1 MEVSHTPVD
10 KPTARDVWTALE
22 ELPQRVSALLKK
34 YESPND
40 CRFEEFERE
49 LHSVFAQTECAVTE
63 EALARHDVDLPYVFI
78 DGEGYRRACRCAQTY
93 LTGAG
98 PVSVTRTLYRARRGE
113 RAVAALERKV
123 GIVEGYWTPLAA
135 RQGAMLVS
143 HLTPRDAEE
152 VLATLGHMQ
161 PSKSSLDRLPKA
173 LSARWEAQRE
183 DFETTVREAT
193 VEVPDAARAVVVS
206 LDGVMAP
213 MRGGYR
219 EAGCATVSLV
229 DGDGERLHSVRMGR
243 MPQSKKATLKTMVA
257 AEVEAVLAKRPD
269 LTVVKLADGAK
280 DNWTFLTR
288 ALPEGVELIDFYH
301 AAEHLKDA
309 FDTAHG
315 ADSPKAAAQ
324 FKKYRHLL
332 RHEPDG
338 VNRVIRALLYLRS
351 RYPGN
356 ERIAQVLGYFRGNRH
371 RMRYADAK
379 ARTAHRFRRRGG
391 GVQDSGHRTAQ
402 TLRHAMG
409 AAWRAS
415 HSDATLARPKPPI
428 RSRVVSAR
436 ANVSNTGVLSHKC
449 RAHASSQSSLIMIS
463 FGATPTC
470 GRSARVRAECPGA
483 TSPRPIPTADA
494 PLGGLLGG
502 FLGGSGWPQEWRSAC
517 RR

>member
-1 MEVSHTPVD
+1 M
-10 KPTARDVWTALE
+10 
-22 ELPQRVSALLKK
+22 
-34 YESPND
+34 
-40 CRFEEFERE
+40 
-49 LHSVFAQTECAVTE
+49 
-63 EALARHDVDLPYVFI
+63 FI
-78 DGEGYRRACRCAQTY
+78 DGEMHRRACRCAQTY

-135 RQGAMLVS
+135 RHGAMLVS

-183 DFETTVREAT
+183 TFETTVREAT

-243 MPQSKKATLKTMVA
+243 MPESNKATLKTMVA
-257 AEVEAVLAKRPD
+257 AEVEAVLGQRPD

-288 ALPEGVELIDFYH
+288 ALPAGVELIDFYH
-301 AAEHLKDA
+301 AVEHLKDA

-315 ADSPKAAAQ
+315 TDSPKAAAQ

-338 VNRVIRALLYLRS
+338 VNTVIRALVYLRS
-351 RYPGN
+351 KSPGN

-379 ARTAHRFRRRGG
+379 ARGLPIGSGVVEAACKTLVTERSNAPAYGG
-391 GVQDSGHRTAQ
+391 RVADKPFCA
-402 TLRHAMG
+402 
-409 AAWRAS
+409 
-415 HSDATLARPKPPI
+415 ARPKPPI
-428 RSRVVSAR
+428 ESLLLAQSY
-436 ANVSNTGVLSHKC
+436 VLSPCH
-449 RAHASSQSSLIMIS
+449 SP
-463 FGATPTC
+463 ATF
-470 GRSARVRAECPGA
+470 
-483 TSPRPIPTADA
+483 SPRAMLDGIRIFIGFILTIIQSWGDGHFLPTRWEES
-494 PLGGLLGG
+494 LLMRSP
-502 FLGGSGWPQEWRSAC
+502 SG
-517 RR
+517 

>member
-10 KPTARDVWTALE
+10 KPTPRDVWSALE

-34 YESPND
+34 YDSASE
-40 CRFEEFERE
+40 CRFEAFERE
-49 LHSVFAQTECAVTE
+49 LHSLFAQTECAVTE
-63 EALARHDVDLPYVFI
+63 EALSRHDVDLPFVFI
-78 DGEGYRRACRCAQTY
+78 DGEMHRRACRCAQTY
-93 LTGAG
+93 LTAAG

-113 RAVAALERKV
+113 RAVAALERRV

-183 DFETTVREAT
+183 DFEATVREAT
-193 VEVPDAARAVVVS
+193 VEVPEAARAVVVS

-257 AEVEAVLAKRPD
+257 AEVEAVLAQRPD

-280 DNWTFLTR
+280 DNWTFLTH
-288 ALPEGVELIDFYH
+288 ALPEGVELIEFYH
-301 AAEHLKDA
+301 AAEKLKDA
-309 FDTAHG
+309 FDAAHG
-315 ADSPKAAAQ
+315 VDSPTAAAQ
-324 FKKYRHLL
+324 FEKYRHRL

-338 VNRVIRALLYLRS
+338 VKRVIRALVYLRS
-351 RYPGN
+351 KHPN
-356 ERIAQVLGYFRGNRH
+356 TERIAQVLGYFRGNRH
-371 RMRYADAK
+371 RMGYADAK
-379 ARTAHRFRRRGG
+379 AKGLPIGSGVVEAACKTLVTERLKRSGMRWEARGG
-391 GVQDSGHRTAQ
+391 QAIL
-402 TLRHAMG
+402 TLRSLVQSRRFDHA
-409 AAWRAS
+409 WPLLVQSYRTPVS
-415 HSDATLARPKPPI
+415 CPNN
-428 RSRVVSAR
+428 VVPLRR
-436 ANVSNTGVLSHKC
+436 ANVHL
-449 RAHASSQSSLIMIS
+449 Q
-463 FGATPTC
+463 
-470 GRSARVRAECPGA
+470 
-483 TSPRPIPTADA
+483 
-494 PLGGLLGG
+494 
-502 FLGGSGWPQEWRSAC
+502 
-517 RR
+517 